1 MLVKLTLDHFVQ
13 LYIKLKYNITQN
25 KNFYNL
31 RLMSEAEVSLSQ
43 SQTQLSPSQSQTQL
57 SPSQGVKYAVDL
69 IICIDGTG
77 SMTPVIDLV
86 KSSALSF
93 YKDLENR
100 MQERQKN
107 VDQIRAK
114 VILFRDYWADKPE
127 EVMVSSEF
135 FDLREQSSEYADFV
149 SLIHAK
155 GGGDEPEN
163 GLEALA
169 IALNSEWEKGP
180 NFAKQRHIVVFY
192 TDASAHSLEKEPK
205 PNHYP
210 NDIPKNF
217 DELTDLWS
225 EMSDSAKRLLLFA
238 PDATPWTMIASCW
251 EQTIHYPSKAG
262 EGLREF
268 ENEEIIAA
276 IINSI

>member
-1 MLVKLTLDHFVQ
+1 
-13 LYIKLKYNITQN
+13 
-25 KNFYNL
+25 
-31 RLMSEAEVSLSQ
+31 MSESQ
-43 SQTQLSPSQSQTQL
+43 L
-57 SPSQGVKYAVDL
+57 GVKYAVDL
-69 IICIDGTG
+69 IICIDATG

-93 YKDLENR
+93 YKDLEDR
-100 MQERQKN
+100 MKKNQKN

-114 VILFRDYWADKPE
+114 VIVFRDYWADKPD

-135 FDLREQSSEYADFV
+135 FDLREQSSEYANFV
-149 SLIHAK
+149 SLIDAK

-169 IALNSEWEKGP
+169 MALNSEWEKGQ
-180 NFAKQRHIVVFY
+180 NFAKQRHIIVVY

-205 PNHYP
+205 PNYYP
-210 NDIPKNF
+210 SDIPKNL
-217 DELTDLWS
+217 DELTDAWL

-238 PDATPWTMIASCW
+238 PDANPWTVIASSW

-262 EGLREF
+262 EGLQEF

-276 IINSI
+276 IVNSI

>member
-1 MLVKLTLDHFVQ
+1 
-13 LYIKLKYNITQN
+13 
-25 KNFYNL
+25 
-31 RLMSEAEVSLSQ
+31 MSEDELSV
-43 SQTQLSPSQSQTQL
+43 
-57 SPSQGVKYAVDL
+57 SQGIKYAVDL
-69 IICIDGTG
+69 IICIDATG

-86 KSSALSF
+86 KSNALGF
-93 YKDLENR
+93 YKEIENR
-100 MQERQKN
+100 MKERQKN
-107 VDQIRAK
+107 VDQLRAK
-114 VILFRDYWADKPE
+114 VIVFRDYWADKPD
-127 EVMVSSEF
+127 EVMVSSDF

-149 SLIHAK
+149 SLIYAK

-169 IALNSEWEKGP
+169 IALNSDWEKRSEFP
-180 NFAKQRHIVVFY
+180 KQRHIVAFY

-205 PNHYP
+205 PSHYP

-225 EMSDSAKRLLLFA
+225 EMSDSGKRLLLFA
-238 PDATPWTMIASCW
+238 PEATPWTMIASSW

-262 EGLREF
+262 EGLKEF
-268 ENEEIIAA
+268 ENEEILAA

>member
-1 MLVKLTLDHFVQ
+1 
-13 LYIKLKYNITQN
+13 
-25 KNFYNL
+25 
-31 RLMSEAEVSLSQ
+31 MSEEK
-43 SQTQLSPSQSQTQL
+43 LSPSQEI
-57 SPSQGVKYAVDL
+57 KYAVDL
-69 IICIDGTG
+69 VICIDATG

-93 YKDLENR
+93 YKDIESR
-100 MQERQKN
+100 MKERQKN
-107 VDQIRAK
+107 VDQVRAK
-114 VILFRDYWADKPE
+114 VIVFRDYWADKPE

-135 FDLREQSSEYADFV
+135 FDLKQKSDEYAAFV
-149 SLIHAK
+149 SSIYAK

-169 IALNSEWEKGP
+169 IALKSEWENGP
-180 NFAKQRHIVVFY
+180 KFAKQRHLIVFY

-205 PNHYP
+205 PSHYP

-217 DELTDLWS
+217 DEITDLWL

-238 PDATPWTMIASCW
+238 PDATPWTMIASSW
-251 EQTIHYPSKAG
+251 EQTIHYPSQAG
-262 EGLREF
+262 EGLKEF

>member
-1 MLVKLTLDHFVQ
+1 
-13 LYIKLKYNITQN
+13 
-25 KNFYNL
+25 
-31 RLMSEAEVSLSQ
+31 MSEEK
-43 SQTQLSPSQSQTQL
+43 LSPSQEI
-57 SPSQGVKYAVDL
+57 KYAVDL
-69 IICIDGTG
+69 VICIDATG

-93 YKDLENR
+93 YKDIESR
-100 MQERQKN
+100 MKERQKN
-107 VDQIRAK
+107 VDQLRAK
-114 VILFRDYWADKPE
+114 VIVFRDYWADKPE
-127 EVMVSSEF
+127 EVMVNSEF
-135 FDLREQSSEYADFV
+135 FDLKQKSSEYARFV
-149 SLIHAK
+149 SSIYAK

-169 IALNSEWEKGP
+169 IALKSEWENGP
-180 NFAKQRHIVVFY
+180 NFAKQRHLIVFY

-205 PNHYP
+205 PSHYP

-225 EMSDSAKRLLLFA
+225 EMSDSGKRLLLFA
-238 PDATPWTMIASCW
+238 PEATPWTMIASSW

-262 EGLREF
+262 EGLKEF
-268 ENEEIIAA
+268 ENEEILAA